1 MEILRPK
8 ERGNLQDKTRFTG
21 RVWINDLKSVPLRIL
36 YVTSAPKSR
45 SHWHNHPSGQVLIV
59 LSGKGRVGA
68 MEKTGRQTMKEIK
81 AGDIVFFEP
90 GEVHWHGAAPD
101 EPSVH
106 IAVHLNSDFR
116 GARMV
121 TDEEYGVSKKRG

>member
-1 MEILRPK
+1 MEILRPNA
-8 ERGNLQDKTRFTG
+8 RGKLQEKTRFSG

-36 YVTSAPKSR
+36 YVTSEPRSR

-59 LSGKGRVGA
+59 ISGSGRVGA
-68 MEKTGRQTMKEIK
+68 AEKSGRRTVREIG

-101 EPSVH
+101 EETVH
-106 IAVHLNSDFR
+106 IAIHLNSDFKE
-116 GARMV
+116 ARTV
-121 TDEEYGVSKKRG
+121 SDEEYEM